1 MHHLPHLRL
10 ERRFFALAAWLAAWP
25 AAAAGYQAI
34 AVENGGQ
41 LAVLVTHEGA
51 PQVITEPAAR
61 DQEFCGTQIES
72 RVVEIGAAG
81 GLKHAI
87 VAIDVIERG
96 KAPDTTAVAKLDNRG
111 CHFVPRVQTLTA
123 GQTLEISNS
132 DPILHSSHAKDG
144 KRTVFNLALA
154 TKGQKIPKKIRDVG
168 RLNVRCDAGHTW
180 MNAWIES
187 FPHPYHAV
195 SDADGKALFA
205 DIPPGKYTVTVWHE
219 ALGTET
225 LPVTIESGKT
235 ARLQFKQ
242 VAVKSPPATPTGTAP
257 AEKR

>member
-1 MHHLPHLRL
+1 MLAWPHLRRQPL
-10 ERRFFALAAWLAAWP
+10 GFLLAALSAAWP
-25 AAAAGYQAI
+25 AMAAGYETI
-34 AVENGGQ
+34 AVENGGE
-41 LAVLVTHEGA
+41 LAVLVTHEGK

-81 GLKHAI
+81 GLKNAI
-87 VAIDVIERG
+87 VAIEGIERG
-96 KAPDTTAVAKLDNRG
+96 KAPDTTAVGKLDNRG
-111 CHFVPRVQTLTA
+111 CHFVPRVQTLTV
-123 GQTLEISNS
+123 GQTIEISNS
-132 DPILHSSHAKDG
+132 DPILHSTHAKEG

-154 TKGQKIPKKIRDVG
+154 TKDQKIPKKMREVG

-195 SDADGKALFA
+195 SDADGKALFG

-242 VAVKSPPATPTGTAP
+242 LAVKSPPATGTAPAP